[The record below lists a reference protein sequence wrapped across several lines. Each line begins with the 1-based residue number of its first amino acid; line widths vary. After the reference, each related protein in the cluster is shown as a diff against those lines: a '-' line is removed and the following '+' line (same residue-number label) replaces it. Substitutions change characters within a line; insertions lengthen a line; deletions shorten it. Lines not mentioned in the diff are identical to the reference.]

1 MHKLHVMLIA
11 AAALLL
17 ADGPAVKTGQ
27 TTVYKTGDDGTY
39 QRGVARSYTRDLV
52 SGTVMDHA
60 TGLQW
65 QDDAVGTSMNWEEAC
80 NYCAALVLD
89 GKSDWYLP
97 TRKELVSITD
107 KSRVDP
113 AIDPAFVNVIFGHYW
128 SSTTDAVDTSRA
140 WFVSFYDG
148 HNSWFNRT
156 GRCYVR
162 CVRDGQ

>member
-1 MHKLHVMLIA
+1 MHKLHVMFIA

-17 ADGPAVKTGQ
+17 ADDPIVKIGQ

-39 QRGVARSYTRDLV
+39 QRGFARSYTRDLV

-65 QDDAVGTSMNWEEAC
+65 QDNSAAPQLNWVEAL
-80 NYCAALVLD
+80 NYCTALVLD

-107 KSRVDP
+107 KSRVNP
-113 AIDPAFVNVIFGHYW
+113 AIDPAFVNV
-128 SSTTDAVDTSRA
+128 TSR
-140 WFVSFYDG
+140 Y
-148 HNSWFNRT
+148 
-156 GRCYVR
+156 Y
-162 CVRDGQ
+162 